1 MLQLCHAV
9 TPALAG
15 SADWWGGQ
23 EEEVS
28 GGEELGRKAGGGGTT
43 WGGEVNSRQIV
54 SASWLNVMAAVNHS
68 VCTD

>member
-28 GGEELGRKAGGGGTT
+28 GEGITE
-43 WGGEVNSRQIV
+43 
-54 SASWLNVMAAVNHS
+54 
-68 VCTD
+68 